1 MDLSHFRRRVRALLA
16 GNRPDASV
24 DGVTPSPVSASQRG
38 RAALLPEIAKSAGA
52 PCRRRDTLRAVA
64 SKTRFGAGPL
74 GGRQLSPRAERRLA
88 ADPFV
93 RRLGALD

>member
-1 MDLSHFRRRVRALLA
+1 MDLSLFLRRARTLLA
-16 GNRPDASV
+16 RNRTDASV
-24 DGVTPSPVSASQRG
+24 DGEARSPSAAPHTG
-38 RAALLPEIAKSAGA
+38 RAALLPEIAASAGSS
-52 PCRRRDTLRAVA
+52 RGRRDTLHAVISA
-64 SKTRFGAGPL
+64 TRFGAGPL